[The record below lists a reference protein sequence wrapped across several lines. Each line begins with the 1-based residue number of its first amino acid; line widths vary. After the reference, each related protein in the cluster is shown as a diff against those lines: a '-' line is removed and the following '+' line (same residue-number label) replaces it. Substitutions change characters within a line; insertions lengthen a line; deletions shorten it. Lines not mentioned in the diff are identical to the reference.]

1 MDQKQAIIEAWKQTV
16 AVQMHFN
23 DLAIRI
29 RSFAL
34 TAVAALLT
42 ASGLAQGQGN
52 RLVLVAA
59 LVLWAAFYLMDR
71 WWYYHLLLG
80 AVTHGLA
87 LEEQARDLGLT
98 LSGERSAESANS
110 LLGLASR
117 IQSVDEGTL
126 RVKASVKMDIYYA
139 LVALVLLAVLLS
151 R

>member
-52 RLVLVAA
+52 RVVLVAA

-71 WWYYHLLLG
+71 WWYYPLLLG
-80 AVTHGLA
+80 AVSHGLA

-117 IQSVDEGTL
+117 IKSVDEGTL